1 MAKTLRE
8 TKPTGRVTV
17 FLRATNEGGRMTR
30 VAAILGAVL
39 ALALGASAC
48 GGSSSSSSEETTT
61 QASGGGGGGG
71 GGSASGTLEGETGPG
86 FEIEV
91 KKDGKDAERVR
102 AGTYTLKVEDKS
114 DQHNFHLI
122 GPGVD
127 TKVTDVGFVGDKTAT
142 VTLKKGTYTY
152 QCDPHASSGMKGT
165 FEVT

>member
-1 MAKTLRE
+1 MIR
-8 TKPTGRVTV
+8 
-17 FLRATNEGGRMTR
+17 N
-30 VAAILGAVL
+30 AAILGAAL
-39 ALALGASAC
+39 ALVLGASAC
-48 GGSSSSSSEETTT
+48 GGGGGNDEGSPTTEATTT

-71 GGSASGTLEGETGPG
+71 ASASGTLEGETGPG

-91 KKDGKDAERVR
+91 KQNGEDAESVK
-102 AGTYTLKVEDKS
+102 AGTYSLKVEDKS

-127 TKVTDVGFVGDKTAT
+127 KQVTEVGFVGDKTVT

>member
-1 MAKTLRE
+1 MIRT
-8 TKPTGRVTV
+8 
-17 FLRATNEGGRMTR
+17 
-30 VAAILGAVL
+30 AAILGA
-39 ALALGASAC
+39 ALALVLGAAAC
-48 GGSSSSSSEETTT
+48 GGGGSSEETTT
-61 QASGGGGGGG
+61 EQATTEQTTTEGGGGGA
-71 GGSASGTLEGETGPG
+71 ASGTLEGETGPG

-91 KKDGKDAERVR
+91 KQNGEDAESVK

-114 DQHNFHLI
+114 ASHNFHLI

-127 TKVTDVGFVGDKTAT
+127 EKVTDVGFVGDKTVT

>member
-1 MAKTLRE
+1 MIRKT
-8 TKPTGRVTV
+8 
-17 FLRATNEGGRMTR
+17 
-30 VAAILGAVL
+30 AILGAAL

-48 GGSSSSSSEETTT
+48 GGGSSSSSSSEETTT
-61 QASGGGGGGG
+61 QGGGGGGG
-71 GGSASGTLEGETGPG
+71 GGASASGTLEGETGPG

-91 KKDGKDAERVR
+91 KQNGEDAESVK

-127 TKVTDVGFVGDKTAT
+127 QTVTDVGFVGDKTVT

-152 QCDPHASSGMKGT
+152 RCDPHASSGMKGT
-165 FEVT
+165 FQVT

>member
-1 MAKTLRE
+1 MIRT
-8 TKPTGRVTV
+8 
-17 FLRATNEGGRMTR
+17 
-30 VAAILGAVL
+30 AAILGA
-39 ALALGASAC
+39 ALALVLGAAAC
-48 GGSSSSSSEETTT
+48 GGGGSSEETTT
-61 QASGGGGGGG
+61 EQATTEQTTTEQTTTEGGGGGA
-71 GGSASGTLEGETGPG
+71 ASGTLEGETGPG

-91 KKDGKDAERVR
+91 KQNGEDAESVK

-114 DQHNFHLI
+114 ASHNFHLI

-127 TKVTDVGFVGDKTAT
+127 EKVTDVGFVGDKTVT